1 LASFRG
7 AFRHILDPKGRLSLA
22 SPIRRVTGV
31 KQKDG
36 PQPFLI
42 LTKGLNGCIW
52 AFPEEEW
59 DRLEAKLRAKQFQ
72 DQDSRD
78 FALEMMAHVL
88 DAPIDAAGR
97 ILLPQSHLDLA
108 GLARGKEVLVLGMF
122 DHLELWSPTRYEEHI
137 GKKTS
142 SYEDRSRE
150 LLRN

>member
-1 LASFRG
+1 MV
-7 AFRHILDPKGRLSLA
+7 DPKGRVSLA

-36 PQPFLI
+36 AQPFLI
-42 LTKGLNGCIW
+42 LTKGLNGCVW

-78 FALEMMAHVL
+78 FVLEMMANVQ
-88 DAPIDAAGR
+88 DVPIDGAGR

-108 GLARGKEVLVLGMF
+108 GLAPKQEVLVLGMF
-122 DHLELWSPTRYEEHI
+122 DHLELWNPEAYQRHI
-137 GKKTS
+137 GRKTS
-142 SYEDRSRE
+142 SYEDSSRE

>member
-1 LASFRG
+1 MASFRG
-7 AFRHILDPKGRLSLA
+7 AFRHMVDPKGRVSLA

-36 PQPFLI
+36 VQPFLI
-42 LTKGLNGCIW
+42 LTKGLNGCVW

-78 FALEMMAHVL
+78 FVLEMMAHVQ
-88 DAPIDAAGR
+88 DVPIDGAGR
-97 ILLPQSHLDLA
+97 ILIPQSHLDLA
-108 GLARGKEVLVLGMF
+108 GLAAKTEVLVLGMF
-122 DHLELWSPTRYEEHI
+122 DHLELWNPDTYDRHI
-137 GKKTS
+137 GKKSS
-142 SYEDRSRE
+142 SYEDSSRE

>member
-7 AFRHILDPKGRLSLA
+7 AFRHILDPKGRVSLA
-22 SPIRRVTGV
+22 SPIRRVTGI

-36 PQPFLI
+36 AQPVLV
-42 LTKGLNGCIW
+42 LTKGLNGCVW

-59 DRLEAKLRAKQFQ
+59 ERLEAKLRAKQFQ
-72 DQDSRD
+72 DQESRD
-78 FALEMMAHVL
+78 FVLEMMAHVQ

-108 GLARGKEVLVLGMF
+108 ALEKGKEVLVLGMF
-122 DHLELWSPTRYEEHI
+122 DHLELWNPARYEGHI
-137 GKKTS
+137 GKKRS
-142 SYEDRSRE
+142 SYEDNSRE